1 MNHDKVNDLWGR
13 NVRLKWSHN
22 ADQVFHYNKL
32 PNCLTTRNQA
42 LKITTS
48 TIKRKLKLS
57 NSKRFSV
64 CHYTVGVKFNFLK
77 FWSSLFG
84 INVCQTIKR
93 RVYLYTRVCF
103 RNRHPLKV
111 VTNIRFEN
119 ICLGNWLA
127 VCTKTPNNPFTKRIF
142 A

>member
-1 MNHDKVNDLWGR
+1 MGNLTWTAIQVNNVLGEESKVKVIPHRRPGIPLQQATE
-13 NVRLKWSHN
+13 WSHN
-22 ADQVFHYNKL
+22 TQQNLKTDHYV
-32 PNCLTTRNQA
+32 
-42 LKITTS
+42 IITS
-48 TIKRKLKLS
+48 TKVIP

-93 RVYLYTRVCF
+93 RVYLY
-103 RNRHPLKV
+103 HPLKV
-111 VTNIRFEN
+111 ATNIRFEN
-119 ICLGNWLA
+119 ISLGNWLA
-127 VCTKTPNNPFTKRIF
+127 VCTKTPSNPFTKRIF